1 MSKVGVHKETE
12 ANWISNVGSLRAGS
26 PDFFGN
32 LSVGSYAEVVNKML
46 KAHQIT
52 SARMPLKMHFLH
64 SHLDCFPPNLG
75 DVSDKHGARFHQD
88 GKLISQKI
96 ESENDGWPLVHI
108 FKHTDMVLF
117 WAQSTE
123 LCFTV
128 CLAMSSCCCCFNLT
142 LISQI

>member
-1 MSKVGVHKETE
+1 MEFTKKLKPTE
-12 ANWISNVGSLRAGS
+12 SATWEAFMQVLQI
-26 PDFFGN
+26 FFGN
-32 LSVGSYAEVVNKML
+32 LSVGSYAEVANKML

-96 ESENDGWPLVHI
+96 ESENDG
-108 FKHTDMVLF
+108 
-117 WAQSTE
+117 
-123 LCFTV
+123 
-128 CLAMSSCCCCFNLT
+128 
-142 LISQI
+142 